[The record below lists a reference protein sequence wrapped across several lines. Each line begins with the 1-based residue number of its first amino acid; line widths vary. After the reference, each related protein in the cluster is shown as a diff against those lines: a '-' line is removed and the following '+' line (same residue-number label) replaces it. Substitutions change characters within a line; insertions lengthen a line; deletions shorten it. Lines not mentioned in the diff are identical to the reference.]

1 MAVRRPQ
8 PAPPFVT
15 RRSTLGFS
23 VTCLLATLGFQSLVG
38 SHGTTNDSLLAAA
51 LAALSLVTGVV
62 AWISGVV
69 LAVRA
74 GSVLWTIVAVLPL
87 PPINSAVCAVFCPA
101 APGEQRR

>member
-23 VTCLLATLGFQSLVG
+23 VTCLLATLAFQSLSGAAG
-38 SHGTTNDSLLAAA
+38 SASITLLEAF
-51 LAALSLVTGVV
+51 LAGLALVTGIV
-62 AWISGVV
+62 AWIAGIV
-69 LAVRA
+69 LAIRA

-87 PPINSAVCAVFCPA
+87 PPLNSAVCAVFCPA
-101 APGEQRR
+101 APGERR